1 MLSKDV
7 LELPVECRKQAN
19 LSTTSA
25 DRQQVFAGR
34 KLEVLDLARKFQRG
48 NGLPVFGSPDVNFPF
63 SIACGDPVAM
73 FRHRGRQNHRL
84 VLIRHPLELVTVSP
98 QVIPGEAELC
108 WVFRFVP
115 QNGQPSRDF
124 TAIAGIGKLE

>member
-1 MLSKDV
+1 MLAKHAP
-7 LELPVECRKQAN
+7 ELPVECRKQAN

-34 KLEVLDLARKFQRG
+34 KLEVLDLARKLQRG
-48 NGLPVFGSPDVNFPF
+48 NGLPVLRRSPDVNFPF

-84 VLIRHPLELVTVSP
+84 MLIRHALELVAVGP

-108 WVFRFVP
+108 RVFR
-115 QNGQPSRDF
+115 
-124 TAIAGIGKLE
+124 IK